1 MKAIRRATAIV
12 KKWFEFKDAKKSLDF
27 LLSAAPVTLAL
38 EDRLAWLVELAR
50 WVRTQ
55 KTIKLEG
62 PAPEVPPQV
71 VRVRFLLNVLDR
83 NPEWK
88 LRVARSLRSIVR
100 DTNALDLFCDT
111 GMPRQLGFLSEA
123 GDRLLRKL
131 LPQAPSG
138 SDLGAIMDQL
148 FPSEADATWLAQL
161 DAETIGR
168 FQSLFLHEVGE
179 EEAGWNS
186 LLRDAEDALFFLSS
200 QIRSAGLSAP
210 VRARIAAPSFR
221 ELPFFSLGRSVDRFT
236 QARAGGNFQET
247 ILGAR
252 TLVTQLDECRAATR
266 AAYSHLGE
274 FGVSVAIVYQL
285 ERIRA
290 QLERSKTLVDV
301 LAGDV
306 EDRVWIAK
314 FISRLVADN
323 LAQDSVLALLRQNFS
338 LLSQKVVERSAEIGE
353 HYIAR
358 NPEEYRHMLKS
369 AAGGGALTG
378 VTTTIKFG
386 ITGLHLSAFF
396 EGILASL
403 NYSASFIL
411 IQLLGFSLAT
421 KQPATTAPAIAA
433 HMENL
438 SAPGQVERVVDEVVY
453 LIRSQIAGIIGNV
466 SFVIPATLF
475 FELLARLL
483 AGRALISVEKA
494 EHTLASLSVLGP
506 SWPYAAFTGLLLWL
520 ASYVS
525 GSVDNFYA
533 YRGLGKALEKNP
545 RLVFVFGASGAEK
558 ISRFFTRNIA
568 GFAANVSLGLFLG
581 LLPSL
586 LQFVGLPIEVRHV
599 TLSTGAVAASVSAL
613 GPESLLTAPFWL
625 AVLGVI
631 GIGTLNVAV
640 SFSVALFLAIR
651 GRGIAAPERRA
662 VYRGIR
668 RRFRRAPLS
677 LFFPPKAKR
686 LVN

>member
-12 KKWFEFKDAKKSLDF
+12 KKWFEFKDARKSLDF
-27 LLSAAPVTLAL
+27 LLSSAPSAL
-38 EDRLAWLVELAR
+38 SLDDRLAWLVELAR

-62 PAPEVPPQV
+62 PASEVPPQV
-71 VRVRFLLNVLDR
+71 VRARFLLNVLDR

-88 LRVARSLRSIVR
+88 LQVARTLRSIVR

-123 GDRLLRKL
+123 GDRILRKL

-148 FPSEADATWLAQL
+148 FPSQADATWLAQL

-168 FQSLFLHEVGE
+168 FQSLFLHEVSAE
-179 EEAGWNS
+179 EVGWNS

-396 EGILASL
+396 EGILASV
-403 NYSASFIL
+403 NYGASFIL

-494 EHTLASLSVLGP
+494 EHTLASLSMLGP
-506 SWPYAAFTGLLLWL
+506 SWPYAAFTGVLLWL
-520 ASYVS
+520 ASYIS

-545 RLVFVFGASGAEK
+545 RLVFVFGASGAER

-568 GFAANVSLGLFLG
+568 GFAANLSLGLFLG

-613 GPESLLTAPFWL
+613 GPESLLTGPFWL

-677 LFFPPKAKR
+677 LFFPPKPKR
-686 LVN
+686 LIN

>member
-396 EGILASL
+396 EGLLASL

-686 LVN
+686 LIN